1 MKKLLILPLL
11 ALLTGACAPQQP
23 EGATLRIEVAN
34 PTLANVGL
42 LVDRTTA
49 YTAELDKHGR
59 ATLTLPGVKYAY
71 AQLVYGGQMRPVF
84 LQQGDGATARFDGQ
98 RFTESL
104 AVDGDNRAAND
115 YLRSTTLP
123 EGPSYEVS
131 WEEFTQGLGKQAA
144 NIVRLLEAR
153 GLDSLCPDFARIERL
168 RLRYAYAQPMLVYEM
183 GHQMMTGD
191 TAYRVGTPLTD
202 SVRRLI
208 VAREELA
215 DVPEYRDFLRF
226 GIPLLLEKEEGAV
239 IGNSYDRTVATM
251 RYIGEQFPAG
261 RVKQTMLRSLAL
273 EYLQAE
279 GIRNTEELQ
288 NLANTYLTDPQMLAD
303 YRAEIARHD
312 LTAVGRPS
320 PDFSATDRSGR
331 NYSLADF
338 RGKYIYIDLW
348 ASWCGPCKQ
357 ELPHLKRLAERF
369 AGREILFLG
378 LSVDGERSDWE
389 KALDAGDFPG
399 LQLWLNPSSSFAED
413 YGVESIPRFILL
425 DKEGHIVQSDML
437 RPSSDGI
444 EKYLEALDNI

>member
-1 MKKLLILPLL
+1 MKRLLILPLL
-11 ALLTGACAPQQP
+11 ALLDGACSPQQP
-23 EGATLRIEVAN
+23 EGTTLRIEVVN

-49 YTAELDKHGR
+49 CTTELDKHGR
-59 ATLTLPGVKYAY
+59 ATLSLPGVEYAY

-84 LQQGDGATARFDGQ
+84 LQRGDGATARFDGQ
-98 RFTESL
+98 HFAESL
-104 AVDGDNRAAND
+104 TVEGRNRAAND
-115 YLRSTTLP
+115 YLRTTTLP

-131 WEEFTQGLGKQAA
+131 WEEYTQGLGEQAEG
-144 NIVRLLEAR
+144 IVRLLEAR

-191 TAYRVGTPLTD
+191 TAFRVGTPLTD

-226 GIPLLLEKEEGAV
+226 GIPLLLEKEGTA
-239 IGNSYDRTVATM
+239 IGSSYDRTVATM

-261 RVKQTMLRSLAL
+261 RVKQSMLRSLAL

-312 LTAVGRPS
+312 LTAAGRPS
-320 PDFSATDRSGR
+320 PDFTATDRSGR
-331 NYSLADF
+331 SYSLSDF
-338 RGKYIYIDLW
+338 RGKYLYIDLW

-357 ELPHLKRLAERF
+357 ELPHLKRLAEHF
-369 AGREILFLG
+369 AGRDILFLG

-389 KALDAGDFPG
+389 KALEAEEFPG
-399 LQLWLNPSSSFAED
+399 VQLWLNPSSSFAAD

-425 DKEGHIVQSDML
+425 DKEGHIVQADML
-437 RPSSDGI
+437 RPSSEGV
-444 EKYLEALDNI
+444 EAYLEKLKNL